1 MPASYDPLAP
11 VYDEVGMSQF
21 AANITPRLLDYSQQ
35 TDWLGRQIMDLGCGT
50 GVSLAWLAERGYVVA
65 GIDHSAAMLQQT
77 RARLDAGNLSA
88 DLFEADIRQP
98 LTHFVEM
105 DMVLAL
111 NILNEL
117 GSLREIGEVF
127 AHAHTL
133 LAPEKRFI
141 FDLFT
146 IQGLTEHGQHGDT
159 LTHQS
164 DDLVIFTTNR
174 YDYER
179 QINHK
184 DHTIFRLEDGGHW
197 SRSAATQT
205 LRTFPAQAIAALLQR
220 NGFHNIRVLD
230 LAFRTYEPGVSNA
243 QRVIFIAEKQ

>member
-1 MPASYDPLAP
+1 MPQKYDSLAP
-11 VYDEVGMSQF
+11 IYDVIGMNQF

-50 GVSLAWLAERGYVVA
+50 GASLAWLAERGYVVA
-65 GIDHSAAMLQQT
+65 GVDHSPIMLQET
-77 RARLDAGNLSA
+77 RARLNAGDLSA

-98 LTHFVEM
+98 INNLIEM

-127 AHAHTL
+127 ANANAL
-133 LAPEKRFI
+133 LAPQKRFI
-141 FDLFT
+141 FDLYT
-146 IQGLTEHGQHGDT
+146 IQGLTEHGIQGDT

-164 DDLVIFTTNR
+164 DDLVMFTTNT

-184 DHTIFRLEDGGHW
+184 AHTIFIQEGEHW
-197 SRSAATQT
+197 TRTHATQT
-205 LRTFPAQAIAALLQR
+205 LRTFPVQAIAALLQR
-220 NGFHNIRVLD
+220 NAFHNIRVLD
-230 LAFRTYEPGVSNA
+230 LAFKTYEPGVSNA
-243 QRVIFIAEKQ
+243 QRVLFIAEKQ